1 MTKKAGIYN
10 GKMIVSS
17 KTVIGKLDSYKQKNE
32 TRPLSWIK
40 GLIVRP
46 ETLKL
51 LEENIGSVLFDTG
64 LRNTFLD
71 LSISKDNKS
80 KNKQN
85 LIKKT
90 NKKLC
95 IVKVTI
101 NKMKR
106 QSPEYKK
113 IFSNHIFNMG
123 LISNI

>member
-17 KTVIGKLDSYKQKNE
+17 KMVIGKLDSYKQKNE

-40 GLIVRP
+40 GLIVRS

-51 LEENIGSVLFDTG
+51 LEENIGNMLFDTG

-71 LSISKDNKS
+71 LSPEARTTKAKINKRD
-80 KNKQN
+80 

-90 NKKLC
+90 NTCTKN
-95 IVKVTI
+95 VH
-101 NKMKR
+101 
-106 QSPEYKK
+106 SEG
-113 IFSNHIFNMG
+113 NHQ
-123 LISNI
+123 